1 MSEQQAVERNGT
13 WRLQDGV
20 NRVWR
25 IGRPMAGI
33 PTVDDYKLEEIKMPE
48 PGEGQLLI
56 RTIYIAIA
64 PGIRPIMPY
73 AGFEPEVSNQP
84 SAGRVDSSDD
94 EILMSHMVVGDRM
107 RSGMVPSMSP
117 HTGGNVGRVITS
129 RHPDFAPG
137 DYIFGGRFWQDFE
150 VVDGEASLRLDP
162 SEVPIEANLAML
174 GLSAFTGWVGYRRF
188 CEAKPGE
195 TMVVSAAAG
204 AVGMLVV
211 QMAKAEGLQVIGIA
225 SGAEKCRFVTDE
237 LGADACIDRLTADVG
252 AELDKLAPKGIEI
265 YFDNVAGNLM
275 TPVFDRFKPFGRLI
289 VCGMAAEYNGFE
301 QSSLSTGMIL
311 GKRLRIQG
319 FVVIDHEED
328 HAAFRA
334 DVSKMWR
341 DGKIAYKQHVFNG
354 LESAPDALAASLSG
368 SYNGGKIMVQVSE
381 DDSPR

>member
-1 MSEQQAVERNGT
+1 MSEQQTVEHSGT
-13 WRLQDGV
+13 WSLKDGV

-33 PTVDDYKLEEIKMPE
+33 PTVDDYRLDEIAMPE

-56 RTIYIAIA
+56 RTIYISIA

-73 AGFEPEVSNQP
+73 AGYEPEVSNQP
-84 SAGRVDSSDD
+84 SAGRVDASDD
-94 EILMSHMVVGDRM
+94 EILMSHMRVGDRM
-107 RSGMVPSMSP
+107 RSGVVPSMSP
-117 HTGGNVGRVITS
+117 HTGGNVGRVIAS
-129 RHPDFAPG
+129 RHPDFVPG
-137 DYIFGGRFWQDFE
+137 DYVFGGRFWQDFE
-150 VVDGEASLRLDP
+150 VVDGDASLRLDP
-162 SEVPIEANLAML
+162 TQLPIEANVALV
-174 GLSAFTGWVGYRRF
+174 GLSAFTAWVGYRRF

-204 AVGMLVV
+204 AVGMLIV

-225 SGAEKCRFVTDE
+225 SGAEKCRFVTEE
-237 LGADACIDRLTADVG
+237 LGADACIDRLTADIG
-252 AELDKLAPKGIEI
+252 AELDKLAPKGVDI

-275 TPVFDRFKPFGRLI
+275 TPIFDRLKPFARLI

-311 GKRLRIQG
+311 AKRLRIQG
-319 FVVIDHEED
+319 FVVLDHEEEND
-328 HAAFRA
+328 AFRA

-341 DGKIAYKQHVFNG
+341 DDKIAYKQHVFNG

-368 SYNGGKIMVQVSE
+368 AYAGGKILVQVSE
-381 DDSPR
+381 DDSRS